1 MNQKLPP
8 QKNLTERLIASA
20 LFDSE
25 IASGGVVPPPPEISE
40 TTGRM
45 NMKFLPDV
53 KLSQEALYPKN
64 FLT

>member
-25 IASGGVVPPPPEISE
+25 IASGGGGTTPPEISE
-40 TTGRM
+40 TTRRM
-45 NMKFLPDV
+45 TMKFLPHV
-53 KLSQEALYPKN
+53 KLSKEARNPKI